1 MEGIALIERYFPNLT
16 DEQRRQF
23 AMLGEVY
30 AEWNAKINVI
40 SRKDVEQVYLHH
52 ILHSLAIGKVY
63 HFERGA
69 RVLDVGC
76 GGGFPSVP
84 LAILFPEVEFTSI
97 DSIGKKF
104 KVVEGVCEA
113 VGIKNIRAVNGRV
126 EQLNGKFDYIV
137 SRAVTE
143 MPRFV
148 GWVRGLVEKGRKGTL
163 DNGILY
169 LKGGDLTEELR
180 ASRREWVRYDIS
192 EFFDEEFFATK
203 QVVYSAEKR

>member
-1 MEGIALIERYFPNLT
+1 MPHHIIERYFDNLT

-40 SRKDVEQVYLHH
+40 SRKDMEHIYLHH
-52 ILHSLAIGKVY
+52 ILHSLAIGRVCQFDK
-63 HFERGA
+63 GA

-84 LAILFPEVEFTSI
+84 LAILFPEVEFTAI
-97 DSIGKKF
+97 DSIGKKIR
-104 KVVEGVCEA
+104 VVEGVCEA
-113 VGIKNIRAVNGRV
+113 VGIKNIRTVNGRV
-126 EQLNGKFDYIV
+126 EQLDGKFDYIV

-148 GWVRGLVEKGRKGTL
+148 GWVRGLVERGQRGSL
-163 DNGILY
+163 ANGILY
-169 LKGGDLTEELR
+169 LKGGDLTAELT
-180 ASRREWVRYDIS
+180 ASRRKWVRYDIS
-192 EFFDEEFFATK
+192 DIFDEEFFLTK
-203 QVVYSAEKR
+203 QVVYSAE